1 MDSTR
6 VGSAGMDSAGMGSA
20 GMDSAGMGSAGVD
33 NTRVGS
39 AGMDSTRVGSARM
52 DSTRMDSTGMDS
64 ARMNSAGMVHAG
76 TERTGCVFSRMVL
89 TRSLVLAVFAM
100 LLFFAPSIEADAAWK
115 TTTAGKMYTISDSP
129 GYATGLVKI
138 GSYKYYFNA
147 SGIMQ
152 TGFVTI
158 NEKLYYF
165 NESGQMQYGWITV
178 NKKKYYANK
187 KTGVLYVSTWSS
199 SGKYYFQSDG
209 SLAVSTWVG
218 NKWVDENGKYT
229 GKTKT
234 GFVTFEG
241 NTYYY
246 KSSTQYVTGWFKV
259 SGKYYYADSDGI
271 VQKSKWIGKRYVNSS
286 GVRVT
291 GMKKIG
297 SKTYIFQSDGKIYSS
312 RWVKYSGKYYYCNG
326 SGVVQMSKW
335 LTISGKKYYVN
346 SSGVRVTGW
355 KTISKKKYY
364 FSSSGVM
371 QTGKQEISSS
381 FYYFGTDGV
390 LVTSGWVNSK
400 YYAGSTGAFLT
411 GLQAIDGE
419 IYYFSK
425 TTAKKVTGKM
435 KTVSGSTYYFSSS
448 NGAAVR
454 SQEVEVSGKYYYF
467 GEDGK
472 MVTST
477 YINQYYYG
485 SDGARDDSKT
495 LTAGWYT
502 TSAGTFYRNS
512 KGKNVT
518 GWMYKTNTDT
528 GVRDKYYLDPDNDG
542 AMVTGIKTIGTK
554 KYYFY
559 SSGAMAKSVTIAVG
573 TTEYTINA
581 KGVITSES
589 GITVSGSSQGAKIA
603 AFAIQYV
610 GNPYVYGGT
619 SLTNGADCSGFTYT
633 VFANFSIKLLRTAQ
647 EQMVGPSSTQIKAGY
662 AEGTEV
668 EISLD
673 SLQPG
678 DLLFY
683 GSGSYASHVAIY
695 IGDGKIVHASNS
707 QAYPAGGIKISDY
720 DYNTPIKAV
729 RYWS

>member
-1 MDSTR
+1 MKYFWKNGLRKETQAEC
-6 VGSAGMDSAGMGSA
+6 AGQKGA
-20 GMDSAGMGSAGVD
+20 VI
-33 NTRVGS
+33 N
-39 AGMDSTRVGSARM
+39 
-52 DSTRMDSTGMDS
+52 STGLALS
-64 ARMNSAGMVHAG
+64 
-76 TERTGCVFSRMVL
+76 RTVL
-89 TRSLVLAVFAM
+89 VRSLTLTIFVM
-100 LLFFAPSIEADAAWK
+100 LLFFAPSIKADAAWK
-115 TTTAGKMYTISDSP
+115 TTTSGKMYTISESP
-129 GYATGLVKI
+129 GYATGLVTI
-138 GSYKYYFNA
+138 GSYKYYFN
-147 SGIMQ
+147 SKGIMQ

-158 NEKLYYF
+158 KKKLYYF
-165 NESGQMQYGWITV
+165 NENGRLQYGWITV

-187 KTGVLYVSTWSS
+187 KTGVLYVSKWSS

-209 SLAVSTWVG
+209 SLAVSMWVG
-218 NKWVDENGKYT
+218 NKWVNENGKYT

-246 KSSTQYVTGWFKV
+246 KSATQYVTGWFKV

-271 VQKSKWIGKRYVNSS
+271 VQKSKWIGKRYVNSN

-297 SKTYIFQSDGKIYSS
+297 SKTYLFQSNGKIYSKT
-312 RWVKYSGKYYYCNG
+312 WVKYNGKYYYCNAN
-326 SGVVQMSKW
+326 GVVQMSKW
-335 LTISGKKYYVN
+335 ITISGKKYYVN

-371 QTGKQEISSS
+371 QTGVQKISSK
-381 FYYFGTDGV
+381 FYYLGSDGV
-390 LVTSGWVNSK
+390 LATSGWVTSR
-400 YYAGSTGAFLT
+400 YYANSSGELLT

-419 IYYFSK
+419 IYYFAKS
-425 TTAKKVTGKM
+425 TAKKALGKM
-435 KTVSGSTYYFSSS
+435 KTVSGATYYFASG

-454 SQEVEVSGKYYYF
+454 SQEVKVSGKYYYF
-467 GEDGK
+467 GEDAK
-472 MVTST
+472 MVTSV

-495 LTAGWYT
+495 LSAGWYT
-502 TSAGTFYRNS
+502 TSSGTFYRNS
-512 KGKNVT
+512 KGQNVT

-528 GVRDKYYLDPDNDG
+528 GERDKYYLDPDNNG
-542 AMVTGIKTIGTK
+542 AMVTGVKKIGSK

-559 SSGAMAKSVTIAVG
+559 SNGAMAKSVTIAVG
-573 TTEYTINA
+573 ATEYTINA
-581 KGVITSES
+581 SGVITAES
-589 GITVSGSSQGAKIA
+589 GITVSGSTKGAEIA

-619 SLTNGADCSGFTYT
+619 SLTNGADCSGFTYA
-633 VFANFSIKLLRTAQ
+633 VFASFGIKLLRTAQ
-647 EQMVGPSSTQIKAGY
+647 EQMNGPSSSQIKSGY

-668 EISLD
+668 EVSLS

-720 DYNTPIKAV
+720 DYNTPIKAM